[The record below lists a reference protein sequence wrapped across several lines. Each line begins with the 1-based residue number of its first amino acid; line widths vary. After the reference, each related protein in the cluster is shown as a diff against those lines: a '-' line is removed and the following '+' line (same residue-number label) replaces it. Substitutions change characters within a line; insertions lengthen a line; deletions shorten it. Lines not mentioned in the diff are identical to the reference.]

1 MQSEDKKNFY
11 NLNSYFLP
19 TISEVGGKGFSLI
32 KMTKAGLKV
41 PPGFILTVNYFQTW
55 TDELKLTNNWKDFI
69 NFSTEEEKMIHLNRL
84 KNLCSDLEFSNL
96 QESELNIAMNEL
108 SNFTLYAVRSS
119 SPEEDLEGA
128 SFAGAYET
136 VLGVTNETLKTSII
150 RAYAS
155 CLDQRI
161 YEYKLGKG
169 KPIIKII

>member
-1 MQSEDKKNFY
+1 MESEEKKNLY
-11 NLNSYFLP
+11 NLKSFFLT

-55 TDELKLTNNWKDFI
+55 KDKLKLTKNWADFI
-69 NFSTEEEKMIHLNRL
+69 NSSTENEKMLHLKSL
-84 KNLCSDLEFSNL
+84 KSKCFDLEFSN
-96 QESELNIAMNEL
+96 QQISELNFAMNEL
-108 SNFTLYAVRSS
+108 SNFSLYAVRSS

-128 SFAGAYET
+128 SFAGMYET
-136 VLGVTNETLKTSII
+136 VLGVNIKTLKTSII
-150 RAYAS
+150 RVFAS

-169 KPIIKII
+169 EL